1 MSFKKTEKNNNN
13 KLFLGGLQFSDLTG
27 MCSAE
32 QRAPRIPASSLV
44 FGKCGARPSVPGLR
58 WNHPSAQAVSSHCLR
73 SLEES
78 PVPPGDTPNAPTLAT
93 RSSMVIFSLFQAK
106 ISPASKQTDTSQR
119 VCDVLVLPSFMGWWG
134 PWVAV
139 RFLTY
144 GRTRISPPGP
154 RGLWP
159 RQPHAPRPL
168 ECEGLNASCGGQP
181 RTLANRHAGA
191 TG

>member
-144 GRTRISPPGP
+144 KLRSPSRVSGSPCPSTRPVFTVLWVIRQRQTTGP
-154 RGLWP
+154 VTSRVPSSYRVLF
-159 RQPHAPRPL
+159 L
-168 ECEGLNASCGGQP
+168 
-181 RTLANRHAGA
+181 
-191 TG
+191 